1 MKRKWLIVGLLLT
14 MTLSLFFGFTA
25 CKEKPIEL
33 SSPEN
38 LRVEKRVLVWDKVD
52 HATGYAI
59 FINGKEYE
67 ATENSFSLHFLC
79 KSGDYNLRLMALGN
93 GKKYDD
99 SDWTETQIT
108 LEAPIAHGYDENGY
122 ELFFIEEELGY
133 SLSRGKA
140 DLTGDITLPDTY
152 DDYPVIGI
160 KKNAFVFMTGLYNY
174 PNPITGERCNIVTTG
189 IKLPNNL
196 RFIESNT
203 FAYMWGIEEI
213 IIPDTVTEIGIMS
226 FSYCKNLKRVGFPK
240 GLKQIMNGAFE
251 STALEEIDFPEGLEV
266 IGDRAFYNEIDER
279 ANFHVSSSL
288 SEIEIPD
295 SVTYIEK
302 RAFEG
307 RENLRKI
314 TMSKNIKRMEER
326 VFEDTAW
333 YEAQADGIVYLGED
347 VIYKYKGEAPPHTQL
362 EIKAPVK
369 LIAGGA
375 FRGQDNLEKVVI
387 GEGVKLGGS
396 LIFLGCDV
404 LKEAELPSDLSEI
417 PSSTFSGSGL
427 ERIELPSSLTK
438 IERSA
443 FAWTNLERIVIPAN
457 VKVLDDWFKECK
469 NLKEVVLPEGLEQI
483 TGPAFLGCTSLTKVT
498 IPSTVNYIGG
508 GATFSG
514 CTALTNIEF
523 KNPNGWTVYDGR
535 DEDFKEEIPA
545 SDLSNPATAIL
556 YFNDTYLWEDSCWYY
571 WERS

>member
-99 SDWTETQIT
+99 SDWAETQIT

-122 ELFFIEEELGY
+122 ELFFLEEELGY

-152 DDYPVIGI
+152 EDYPVISI
-160 KKNAFVFMTGLYNY
+160 AKAAFVKIVGTQF
-174 PNPITGERCNIVTTG
+174 PNVITEENCNIVTTG
-189 IKLPNNL
+189 IKLPKNL
-196 RFIESNT
+196 RIIENIA
-203 FAYMWGIEEI
+203 FGFMLKIEEI
-213 IIPDTVTEIGIMS
+213 IIPDTVTEISDGAFECCI
-226 FSYCKNLKRVGFPK
+226 NLKRVLLPK
-240 GLKQIMNGAFE
+240 DLKEICR
-251 STALEEIDFPEGLEV
+251 STFFNTSLEEIDFPESLET
-266 IGDRAFYNEIDER
+266 IGSCAFYNETTKWE
-279 ANFHVSSSL
+279 NFHVPSAL
-288 SEIEIPD
+288 SEIVIPD
-295 SVTYIEK
+295 SVTYIET

-347 VIYKYKGEAPPHTQL
+347 VIYKYKGEAPPYTQL

-369 LIAGGA
+369 LIAGGS

-387 GEGVKLGGS
+387 GESVKLGGS
-396 LIFLGCDV
+396 MIFLGCDV

-417 PSSTFSGSGL
+417 PSGTFSGSGL

-457 VKVLDDWFKECK
+457 VKVLESSMFQECK
-469 NLKEVVLPEGLEQI
+469 KLKEVVLPEGLEQI
-483 TGPAFLGCTSLTKVT
+483 TGHAFLGCTSLTKVT

-545 SDLSNPATAIL
+545 FDLSNPATAIL